1 VKEGI
6 IIYGS
11 CYGSSQ
17 RYAQALSDATGL
29 TALPYQAHPDL
40 SGKAVVV
47 YVGGLYAEKVMGMAK
62 TLKNLGP
69 DGVEQLI
76 IATVG
81 IGDPAAPETAAILQK
96 SLKSQIPPALLE
108 KAHIFHLRGDIDY
121 DKLKP
126 RHKMMMGMFRQ
137 ALEKM
142 PEEKSNDQVRIIL
155 DTYGKKASYLDL
167 NTLAPVT
174 ACVQAAL

>member
-1 VKEGI
+1 
-6 IIYGS
+6 
-11 CYGSSQ
+11 
-17 RYAQALSDATGL
+17 
-29 TALPYQAHPDL
+29 L
-40 SGKAVVV
+40 SGKEVVV

-62 TLKNLGP
+62 TLKNLEP

-126 RHKMMMGMFRQ
+126 RHKCP
-137 ALEKM
+137 K
-142 PEEKSNDQVRIIL
+142 
-155 DTYGKKASYLDL
+155 KKATNRCASSWTPMAKKPATWIWTPWPPSPPASKQRYKLKYS
-167 NTLAPVT
+167 TFGPPPFPAEGRFVVPGIRYPRYYSI
-174 ACVQAAL
+174 